1 MGVNPQSQ
9 MSSKENLMLVGVFL
23 LKKNVSFHWFQDL
36 DNLTIA
42 QLNLYHLYKI
52 TLSTNSV

>member
-1 MGVNPQSQ
+1 
-9 MSSKENLMLVGVFL
+9 MLVGVFL